1 MEGEK
6 NQNTDLLQQFSSQE
20 RVEKQ
25 QELQNRVKALQ
36 EQEKITRQEVQNL
49 KAELTPA
56 LALHQLES
64 RVNALDLKNQDRF
77 TAEVQKIEEELK
89 VLENARYS
97 LRDLKS
103 GIQVRNP
110 QLYAQLQ
117 KQFPH
122 RSQSALLGIVES
134 VLNIRNIADTAFSQ
148 PDPHPIARRAQKMFA
163 KILS

>member
-6 NQNTDLLQQFSSQE
+6 NQNADLLQQSNSQE

-36 EQEKITRQEVQNL
+36 EQEKITRQEVQEL
-49 KAELTPA
+49 KAELSPA

-77 TAEVQKIEEELK
+77 TAEVQKIEEELE

-117 KQFPH
+117 EQFP
-122 RSQSALLGIVES
+122 
-134 VLNIRNIADTAFSQ
+134 
-148 PDPHPIARRAQKMFA
+148 
-163 KILS
+163 

>member
-36 EQEKITRQEVQNL
+36 EQEKITRQEVQEL
-49 KAELTPA
+49 KAELSPA

-77 TAEVQKIEEELK
+77 TAEVQKIEEELE

-103 GIQVRNP
+103 GIQMKNP

-117 KQFPH
+117 KEFPH
-122 RSQSALLGIVES
+122 RSQSALLGIAES
-134 VLNIRNIADTAFSQ
+134 VLNIRNIADGAFSQ